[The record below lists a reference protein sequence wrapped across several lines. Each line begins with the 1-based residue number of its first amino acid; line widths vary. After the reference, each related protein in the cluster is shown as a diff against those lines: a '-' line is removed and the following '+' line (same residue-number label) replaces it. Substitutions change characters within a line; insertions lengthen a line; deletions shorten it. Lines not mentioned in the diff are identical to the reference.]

1 MNKIL
6 MPYSKHGLKL
16 KNHLVMAPMTR
27 SRAIDN
33 TPTSLMAEYYGQRTG
48 AGLIITEGVS
58 PMADG
63 LGYPRIPGIYNKEQV
78 DGWGKVTATVHTY
91 GSIIFC
97 QLMHTGRIGHQD
109 NLPKG
114 AHLVGASSIKAEGQM
129 FTDTVG
135 LQDYT
140 APIALT
146 TAGVKA
152 TIQGHVSAAQN
163 AMEAGF
169 DGIELHGANG
179 YIIEQFLH
187 PVINN
192 RTDEYGGDFK
202 GRATFVL
209 EMAQKI
215 ADSIG
220 KDKVGI
226 RFSPFSTLG
235 DLQEYDPE
243 EVHNTYI
250 YLAQQ
255 LNRTGI
261 AYLHFGMSPK
271 IAQKTLDAVRQAFS
285 GTIIICNGL
294 TPESAEIALEQGFAD
309 LVAFA
314 RSFLA
319 NPDLEKRIAENG
331 PLAKPDFATAYT
343 PGAHGYT
350 DYPTLADSLEKL
362 VLVGSN

>member
-1 MNKIL
+1 MYKIL
-6 MPYSKHGLKL
+6 MPYSKHGLII
-16 KNHLVMAPMTR
+16 KNHLVMAPITR

-33 TPTSLMAEYYGQRTG
+33 TPSSLMAEYYGQRTG
-48 AGLIITEGVS
+48 AGLIITEGTS

-78 DGWGKVTATVHTY
+78 DGWRRVTATVHAY
-91 GSIIFC
+91 GSEIFC
-97 QLMHTGRIGHQD
+97 QLMHTGRIGHPD
-109 NLPKG
+109 NLPEG
-114 AHLVGASSIKAEGQM
+114 AHLVGASSIKATGQM
-129 FTDTVG
+129 FTDTGG

-146 TAGVKA
+146 TARVKA

-226 RFSPFSTLG
+226 RLSPFSTLG
-235 DLQEYDPE
+235 DL
-243 EVHNTYI
+243 
-250 YLAQQ
+250 
-255 LNRTGI
+255 
-261 AYLHFGMSPK
+261 
-271 IAQKTLDAVRQAFS
+271 
-285 GTIIICNGL
+285 
-294 TPESAEIALEQGFAD
+294 
-309 LVAFA
+309 
-314 RSFLA
+314 
-319 NPDLEKRIAENG
+319 
-331 PLAKPDFATAYT
+331 
-343 PGAHGYT
+343 
-350 DYPTLADSLEKL
+350 SLEKV